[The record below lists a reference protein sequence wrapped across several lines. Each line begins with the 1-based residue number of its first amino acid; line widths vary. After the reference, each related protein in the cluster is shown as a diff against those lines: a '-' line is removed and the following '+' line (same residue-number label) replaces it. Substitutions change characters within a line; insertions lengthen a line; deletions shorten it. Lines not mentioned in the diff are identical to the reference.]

1 MAVNL
6 RHFTLWG
13 ELRYISRVGT
23 PNGDLEVITW
33 DEDSLAV
40 ELIDIQL

>member
-1 MAVNL
+1 MNL
-6 RHFTLWG
+6 
-13 ELRYISRVGT
+13 EVST
-23 PNGDLEVITW
+23 PNGDVEVITW